1 MKTIFQITFPQEPG
15 LDFPIENSNG
25 HVMPTRARHDF
36 RPGSVPRRPL
46 TRQEWDDQRKPGGHY
61 LRVSSRKAV
70 PDVDFEAEDGSIHK
84 TAEACLAHEL
94 KSRFGVETLAEVEAQ
109 MKAISDK
116 AKLTVGDVEAAL
128 CDKNGNP
135 PFSGVPETDD
145 DHHSMMNGPRIA
157 QSLPPEY
164 LERILRV
171 AKEAENQAAQPSP
184 DDCARLLASAV
195 SQRGLKVAE
204 AATATGLT
212 PAQVRATAKSLP
224 GQFKSHGGRVFLV
237 G

>member
-1 MKTIFQITFPQEPG
+1 MKTVFQICFPQEPG

-25 HVMPTRARHDF
+25 HTMSTRARQDF
-36 RPGSVPRRPL
+36 RRNGIPTRPL

-116 AKLTVGDVEAAL
+116 AKLTVGGVAEAEAAL
-128 CDKNGNP
+128 YDSNGNP
-135 PFSGVPETDD
+135 PFSGVPEVNFD
-145 DHHSMMNGPRIA
+145 SVWKQGASENLIA
-157 QSLPPEY
+157 
-164 LERILRV
+164 
-171 AKEAENQAAQPSP
+171 PSP
-184 DDCARLLASAV
+184 AEAARLLASAL
-195 SQRGLKVAE
+195 SRRGLKVAE

-212 PAQVRATAKSLP
+212 PAQVRATAASLP
-224 GQFKSHGGRVFLV
+224 DQFKSQGGRVFLV
-237 G
+237 S